1 MSLVRR
7 LNSGPLVMFI
17 VDNKLL
23 QMRVCQEYLHQD
35 YSVIFSSYNLM
46 FVFVTIRQSIDMG
59 VMDERMVAI
68 SPGELLGPEITV
80 H

>member
-1 MSLVRR
+1 
-7 LNSGPLVMFI
+7 
-17 VDNKLL
+17 
-23 QMRVCQEYLHQD
+23 
-35 YSVIFSSYNLM
+35 M

-59 VMDERMVAI
+59 VMDERVVAI